1 VAVAHADYR
10 KYSAADFRKLMNDS
24 PILFDIKGIC
34 NEKDLR
40 ELGVNYWRL

>member
-1 VAVAHADYR
+1 
-10 KYSAADFRKLMNDS
+10 MNDS

-40 ELGVNYWRL
+40 ELGVSYWRL